1 MCFDYGRFN
10 ITIEES
16 LELSKGLKV
25 YYCEETKKYVFT
37 KRE

>member
-16 LELSKGLKV
+16 LELSKQLNV
-25 YYCEETKKYVFT
+25 LYSVEAKKYVFT